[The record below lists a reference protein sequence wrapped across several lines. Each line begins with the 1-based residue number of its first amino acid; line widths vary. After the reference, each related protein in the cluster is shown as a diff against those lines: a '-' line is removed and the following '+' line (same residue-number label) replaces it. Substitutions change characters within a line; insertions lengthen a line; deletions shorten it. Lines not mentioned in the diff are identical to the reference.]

1 MPQLQAFNTLSYG
14 SSSRVVLDSDS
25 QLGVSAQSGRS
36 LSRADKAG
44 QNLMTRQVLLN
55 ALGRQFGVGVAE
67 RFLPQLSTTKAL
79 SSREIRGIIAKAGE
93 LSAHDKKVNL
103 ETNRA
108 RLLSVFAGRSDMGN
122 LAFRDRRAVNEV
134 AGRLLANEPSAKTSR
149 LSDADLMR
157 LSDELRTAVQGI
169 ADERALGV
177 RDAGRILGRF
187 DVEDRSK
194 AGELRSG
201 DIINGYEFVELKQ
214 KGVEPGF
221 VGLKAFTDEHMAQM
235 RAPGPPLHQTADA
248 FLEHCLSGNAGPFRG
263 LPHLNPAVAVLRSLA
278 QDVKREMFPDLGEAD
293 FPNPEMRAQFKEA
306 LLNDPGCLAQV
317 KTALRGCIPEFSTRH
332 YVKLD
337 YNESDRNILGNV
349 RIPRRTAKS
358 GAHRFF
364 TTHTRNEANFNAIKE
379 VLASDLMRAMGIES
393 QKAKLVRS
401 EYSDGKMKLLIDA
414 EHMSQTGADGQVQSF
429 RDFAGHIVDGFL
441 VRDDDRGRSDTSMA
455 QLGRNKILML
465 ALSDRDALGSR
476 GDNKG
481 RMGNTFAAIDPGH
494 SLEESMDARNIR
506 SDFSFSEPGQFSKFK
521 NYTVFDDCAYMEK
534 MEGVRQLKEMRDSGG
549 DLKVFSSYIG
559 WLRGEVER
567 IAGDPSLGENEKRDQ
582 IADFRELRHQVKTM
596 RDAFITR
603 RDYILNDVFGERLPF
618 LDDNPPILE
627 NLSNLEKL
635 TSRTTRTSPHGTVQ
649 LEHLQVVEGGRQQ
662 WHIQRD
668 GEGGY
673 IFQAVSGD
681 PAKARATVN
690 DLLRASNLP
699 FHAEGDAATA
709 CLHVPASQVRAFAA
723 AMSEANVIAYKE
735 AHR

>member
-25 QLGVSAQSGRS
+25 QLGISAQSGRG
-36 LSRADKAG
+36 LSRADKAD
-44 QNLMTRQVLLN
+44 QNLITRQVLLN

-79 SSREIRGIIAKAGE
+79 SSREIRGILAKAGE

-108 RLLSVFAGRSDMGN
+108 RLLGVFARRPDIQHPV
-122 LAFRDRRAVNEV
+122 FRDRRTVNEV
-134 AGRLLANEPSAKTSR
+134 MGRLLANEPAAKNSR
-149 LSDADLMR
+149 LPAADLGR
-157 LSDELRTAVQGI
+157 LSERLKAELQRI
-169 ADERALGV
+169 ADEKPLGV
-177 RDAGRILGRF
+177 QDTGRVWGTF
-187 DVEDRSK
+187 DMEDRSK
-194 AGELRSG
+194 AGKLRPG
-201 DIINGYEFVELKQ
+201 DVVNGYEFVELKQ

-221 VGLKAFTDEHMAQM
+221 VGLKAFTAEHMAQM
-235 RAPGPPLHQTADA
+235 RAPGNLLHQTADA

-263 LPHLNPAVAVLRSLA
+263 LPDLDPAVTVLRSLA
-278 QDVKREMFPDLGEAD
+278 QDVKRETFPALGEAD
-293 FPNPEMRAQFKEA
+293 FPNPGMRAQFKEA

-317 KTALRGCIPEFSTRH
+317 KTALRSCIPEFSTRH

-349 RIPRRTAKS
+349 RVPERTAKS

-364 TTHTRNEANFNAIKE
+364 TAHTRNEANFNAIKE

-401 EYSDGKMKLLIDA
+401 EYNDGKMKLLIDA
-414 EHMSQTGADGQVQSF
+414 EHMSQTGADGRVQSF

-494 SLEESMDARNIR
+494 SLEEFMGARNIR
-506 SDFSFSEPGQFSKFK
+506 SDFSFSEPSRLSKFK

-534 MEGVRQLKEMRDSGG
+534 MEGVRQLKAMRDSGG

-559 WLRGEVER
+559 WLREEMGR
-567 IAGDPSLGENEKRDQ
+567 IAGDPNLGEDEKKSQ
-582 IADFRELRHQVKTM
+582 LADFQGLRAQVETM
-596 RDAFITR
+596 RDAFIAR
-603 RDYILNDVFGERLPF
+603 RDYILDDVFAERLPF

-635 TSRTTRTSPHGTVQ
+635 TSRTTRTSPQGTVQ

-668 GEGGY
+668 AEGGY
-673 IFQAVSGD
+673 IFQAISGD

-690 DLLRASNLP
+690 EMLRASSLP
-699 FHAEGDAATA
+699 LFVEGDAATA
-709 CLHVPASQVRAFAA
+709 YLHVPASQVQAFAA